1 MFRMG
6 HCNGFSVGLYSA
18 FALILILQFTSPET
32 FVYGFMFQIEFV
44 TVEDQDG
51 IFTTRYEENAV

>member
-6 HCNGFSVGLYSA
+6 HCNGFSMGLYSA
-18 FALILILQFTSPET
+18 FTLILHLHFTSPET

-44 TVEDQDG
+44 TVENQNR
-51 IFTTRYEENAV
+51 IFTSRYKENVV

>member
-1 MFRMG
+1 VLPMG

-32 FVYGFMFQIEFV
+32 FVYGLMFQIEFV